1 MFITLTD
8 FPFSSK
14 WFNTY
19 RFLKA
24 LGGLS
29 TLKTI
34 HMKSCR
40 KIRGGVGIGRRRGVE
55 ILKSI
60 QIIGSTG
67 SNGRKC
73 EGLTLYHGYV
83 IKVYSLGTIQSA
95 QNSYLFSQKTTKEFW
110 VWNEYSLEVNLAFNY
125 HVLFKGE
132 KSLIIELPYHLR
144 TFAALTEILDIS
156 QYWLGGSQL
165 TIRWMPQG

>member
-1 MFITLTD
+1 M
-8 FPFSSK
+8 
-14 WFNTY
+14 
-19 RFLKA
+19 
-24 LGGLS
+24 
-29 TLKTI
+29 KTI

-40 KIRGGVGIGRRRGVE
+40 KIRGGVGIDRRRGVE

-95 QNSYLFSQKTTKEFW
+95 QNSYLFSQKTTKEF
-110 VWNEYSLEVNLAFNY
+110 
-125 HVLFKGE
+125 
-132 KSLIIELPYHLR
+132 
-144 TFAALTEILDIS
+144 
-156 QYWLGGSQL
+156 
-165 TIRWMPQG
+165 

>member
-1 MFITLTD
+1 M
-8 FPFSSK
+8 
-14 WFNTY
+14 
-19 RFLKA
+19 
-24 LGGLS
+24 
-29 TLKTI
+29 KTI

-95 QNSYLFSQKTTKEFW
+95 QNSYLFSQKTTKEF
-110 VWNEYSLEVNLAFNY
+110 
-125 HVLFKGE
+125 
-132 KSLIIELPYHLR
+132 
-144 TFAALTEILDIS
+144 
-156 QYWLGGSQL
+156 
-165 TIRWMPQG
+165 